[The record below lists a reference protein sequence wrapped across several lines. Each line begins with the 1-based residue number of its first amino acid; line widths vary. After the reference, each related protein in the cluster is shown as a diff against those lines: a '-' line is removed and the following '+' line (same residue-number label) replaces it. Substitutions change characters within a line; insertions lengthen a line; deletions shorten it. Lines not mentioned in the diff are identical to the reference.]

1 MHPSPIKS
9 KYLVVTNFSSL
20 KLLLISGVFF
30 SLLTN
35 AVVAQ
40 QFTPRKIDWSEF
52 KSCEAPAK
60 DAELGAVYLI
70 KVKASAADNARQN
83 GGMYATVDQDGKA
96 NSTRIYQLEK
106 QPDVVEGGRHQQWLL
121 FRSPDA
127 PVTFSGKPHYSYYI
141 VGRSSGLLATVQNAS
156 KGVIDIYLWE
166 KDLAEN
172 GNHQKFFFVEDEQN
186 PGSYTIRGRINTE
199 AFWTRDQD
207 GFGNYGNIVQGNV
220 SSSRWEFFKTTECNF
235 KAAPEP
241 TPETKIRQLGT
252 LSRNLPTIEWKNGNP
267 IFPEPKEAFHK
278 EFRYINSA
286 LVRDLGMSPADRMA
300 YSPHYRIVKEAYYVP
315 VGSID
320 NTDSDGKSEAPLSIE
335 WQEGF
340 SQTEMNS
347 FTHSFSFTFGTGEKS
362 LINLQATYG
371 FAFTKEESE
380 TLSRGKKVTQAINI
394 APGSA
399 GAVYAIEY
407 RYRIE
412 RLDGQKIHEWKAG
425 DKKTH
430 FKVVTSQKPIG

>member
-1 MHPSPIKS
+1 MLPSPIES
-9 KYLVVTNFSSL
+9 EYLVVTNFSSS

-40 QFTPRKIDWSEF
+40 QFTPRKIDWSGF
-52 KSCEAPAK
+52 KPCKAPTK

-70 KVKASAADNARQN
+70 KVKASAGDNARQN

-96 NSTRIYQLEK
+96 NSTRIYQLEA

-127 PVTFSGKPHYSYYI
+127 PVTFNGKPHFSYYI

-156 KGVIDIYLWE
+156 TGVADIYIWE
-166 KDLAEN
+166 RVKDKN
-172 GNHQKFFFVEDEQN
+172 GDHQKFFFVEDEQN
-186 PGSYTIRGRINTE
+186 PGSYTIRSRINTK

-207 GFGNYGNIVQGNV
+207 SFGNYGNIVQGNV
-220 SSSRWEFFKTTECNF
+220 SSSRWEFFKATEC
-235 KAAPEP
+235 KLETAPEL
-241 TPETKIRQLGT
+241 TPETKIRQLGN
-252 LSRNLPTIEWKNGNP
+252 NLPSIEWKNGKP

-278 EFRYINSA
+278 EFRYLNSA
-286 LVRDLGMSPADRMA
+286 LVNDPGMSLADRMT
-300 YSPHYRIVKEAYYVP
+300 YSPHYRLVKEAYYVP

-320 NTDSDGKSEAPLSIE
+320 NTDSDGKSDAPLAIE
-335 WQEGF
+335 WQEGL
-340 SQTEMNS
+340 SKTEMNS
-347 FTHSFSFTFGTGEKS
+347 FTHSFSVTFGTGEKS
-362 LINLQATYG
+362 LINFQATYG
-371 FAFTKEESE
+371 YAFTKEESE
-380 TLSRGKKVTQAINI
+380 TLSTEKIVTQTINI
-394 APGSA
+394 AAGSA

-430 FKVVTSQKPIG
+430 FKVVTSQKPIGKDK

>member
-1 MHPSPIKS
+1 M
-9 KYLVVTNFSSL
+9 
-20 KLLLISGVFF
+20 
-30 SLLTN
+30 
-35 AVVAQ
+35 
-40 QFTPRKIDWSEF
+40 
-52 KSCEAPAK
+52 
-60 DAELGAVYLI
+60 
-70 KVKASAADNARQN
+70 
-83 GGMYATVDQDGKA
+83 
-96 NSTRIYQLEK
+96 
-106 QPDVVEGGRHQQWLL
+106 
-121 FRSPDA
+121 
-127 PVTFSGKPHYSYYI
+127 
-141 VGRSSGLLATVQNAS
+141 
-156 KGVIDIYLWE
+156 
-166 KDLAEN
+166 
-172 GNHQKFFFVEDEQN
+172 
-186 PGSYTIRGRINTE
+186 
-199 AFWTRDQD
+199 
-207 GFGNYGNIVQGNV
+207 QGNV

-241 TPETKIRQLGT
+241 NPETKIRQLGT

-286 LVRDLGMSPADRMA
+286 LVRDLGMSPTDRMA
-300 YSPHYRIVKEAYYVP
+300 YSPHYRIEKEAYYVP

-320 NTDSDGKSEAPLSIE
+320 NTDSDSDGKSEAPLSIE

-380 TLSRGKKVTQAINI
+380 TLSRANKVTQTIKI